1 MVSLIFSEN
10 HYTYVIAYLFWIKA
24 SPLKQTKNAHEE
36 IYRDAFIF
44 GWWSSFLLLLLLFFW
59 KVRFDFQDEFLALFD
74 I

>member
-10 HYTYVIAYLFWIKA
+10 HDTYVIAYLFWIKA

-44 GWWSSFLLLLLLFFW
+44 GWWTPFLLLLLFFFLKGSIW
-59 KVRFDFQDEFLALFD
+59 FLGRILALFY